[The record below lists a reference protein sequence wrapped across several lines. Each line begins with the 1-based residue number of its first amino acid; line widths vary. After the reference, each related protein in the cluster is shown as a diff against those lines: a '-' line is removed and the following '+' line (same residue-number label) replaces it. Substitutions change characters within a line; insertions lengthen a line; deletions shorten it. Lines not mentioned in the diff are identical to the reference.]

1 MNFKV
6 WRTFVLKQRTE
17 HYLYIP
23 ILWILKMHIAQHF
36 KGYLHIC
43 GLLNKTQFFHVFLLL

>member
-6 WRTFVLKQRTE
+6 WRTFVPKQRTE

-23 ILWILKMHIAQHF
+23 LLWILKMHIAQHF

-43 GLLNKTQFFHVFLLL
+43 GLLNKTQFFHVFLL